1 MPRAAPSIRAAHGI
15 DRFFE
20 TTFEERINRSPQLLT
35 ALGIKRHQDRLDDL
49 SDAKLEGDRK
59 LIEDQLRRL
68 QDFDYAGLSPGEQL
82 NYRVFRIEAEWL
94 LKRYRYRFHEYLLT
108 QKFGLHTDFPAFMIN
123 MHRIETVRDAEDY
136 LARLRALSQAGEQVI
151 HGMDRRADMGIVPP
165 AFLFPQMIEDCRRFA
180 GEPDG
185 GEAVQSNVLFEDF
198 RRKLE
203 KLPDLHQSTRDKL
216 LHEAGAAL
224 REHVIPAYQ
233 RLQHYLERQIS
244 QAPPEGGACSM
255 PEGDAYY
262 RACLEKHTST
272 SLSAEAIHQL
282 GLAEVS
288 RIREKIISLQPRL
301 GYHGSLEALFEYA
314 REHPGFYHPQTEAG
328 REACL
333 AELNGYAGKMSALL
347 PQLFA
352 TLPQD
357 ELLIKAV
364 ESHRERTA
372 GLAFYEGPSSDGSR
386 PGIFY
391 VNLYDLGQLPVF
403 MLEALAYHEALPGH
417 HLQFSIANRLHALP
431 RFRRYVDCT
440 AYIEGWGLYSERLAK
455 EIGLYENPWSDFG
468 RLAYELKRA
477 CRLVVDTGLHARAWT
492 RQQAIDYL
500 HGNTP
505 SSLAQVVKEIDRY
518 IVMPGQATSYKIGM
532 EELFRMRTQ
541 AQHILGQRF
550 DLRAFHDELLRHGPL
565 PLALLEEQ
573 ITTWARFRH

>member
-1 MPRAAPSIRAAHGI
+1 MPRAVASIQAAHHI

-20 TTFEERINRSPQLLT
+20 TAFQERINRSPQLLT
-35 ALGIKRHQDRLDDL
+35 SLGIKRDQDRLDDF
-49 SDAKLEGDRK
+49 SDAKLEGDRE

-68 QDFDYAGLSPGEQL
+68 EDFDYAALEPTEQL
-82 NYRVFRIEAEWL
+82 NYRVFRCEAEWL
-94 LKRYRYRFHEYLLT
+94 LKRYRYRFHEYLVT

-123 MHRIETVRDAEDY
+123 MHRIKTVQDAKDY
-136 LARLRALSQAGEQVI
+136 LARLRALSKTGDQVI
-151 HGMDRRADMGIVPP
+151 EGMDRRASMGIIPP
-165 AFLFPQMIEDCRRFA
+165 VFLFPQMIDDCRRFV
-180 GEPDG
+180 GESDK
-185 GEAVQSNVLFEDF
+185 GEMSQNNVLFEDF
-198 RRKLE
+198 RSKLE
-203 KLPDLHQSTRDKL
+203 KLSNLGQTTKDQL
-216 LHEAGAAL
+216 LDEAGAAL
-224 REHVIPAYQ
+224 REHVIPVYERLTAYMEKQ
-233 RLQHYLERQIS
+233 VS
-244 QAPPEGGACSM
+244 QAPAEAGAWSM
-255 PEGDAYY
+255 PDGDNYY

-272 SLSAEAIHQL
+272 SLSVEAIHQL

-288 RIREKIISLQPRL
+288 RIKEEIRSLQPQL

-314 REHPGFYHPQTEAG
+314 REHPDFYHPQTEAG

-333 AELNGYAGKMSALL
+333 AELNSYAEKMRALL

-357 ELLIKAV
+357 KLLIKAV
-364 ESHRERTA
+364 EHHRERTA

-391 VNLYDLGQLPVF
+391 VNLYDLRQLPIF
-403 MLEALAYHEALPGH
+403 IIEALVYHEALPGH

-431 RFRRYVDCT
+431 SFRRYVDCT

-468 RLAYELKRA
+468 RLTYELKRA
-477 CRLVVDTGLHARAWT
+477 CRLVVDTGLHAKAWT

-500 HGNTP
+500 HKNTP
-505 SSLAQVVKEIDRY
+505 SSLAQVIKEIDRY

-532 EELFRMRTQ
+532 EEILKLRARAQRTR
-541 AQHILGQRF
+541 GSKF

-573 ITTWARFRH
+573 LITWAHSQH